1 MCTRSQRRSQALT
14 CEKWAGER
22 TGRPMASPAPIPRL
36 RRSTL
41 GEDVYET
48 LKALVMEHTL
58 APGDRINIDAL
69 ARELDV
75 SPTPVREGLARL
87 ESDGLVRKRPL
98 VGYTVSP
105 LLTRTEFTDMFD
117 MRLVLEGAAARWA
130 AQRATAEIAA
140 TIASEAGATVDAT
153 VGLDRAGADGWRS
166 HAAFTALDA
175 RFHDLVAEAAGNP
188 LLRDSIGRLHAH
200 LHLHR
205 LYFPFAQTGTTMQ
218 EHQHISAGIVT
229 GDPDAAEAA
238 MREHLM
244 RARERHL
251 PAFD

>member
-1 MCTRSQRRSQALT
+1 MET
-14 CEKWAGER
+14 KP
-22 TGRPMASPAPIPRL
+22 TGLPTPIPRV

-41 GEDVYET
+41 GEEVYET
-48 LKALVMEHTL
+48 LKTLVMEHSL

-98 VGYTVSP
+98 AGYTVSP
-105 LLTRTEFTDMFD
+105 LLTRAEFNDMFD

-130 AQRATAEIAA
+130 GMRASGAQRAEITRQSKISVTPAQ
-140 TIASEAGATVDAT
+140 TET
-153 VGLDRAGADGWRS
+153 DRWTS
-166 HAAFTALDA
+166 HAEFTNLDA
-175 RFHDLVAEAAGNP
+175 QFHDLIAEAAGNP

-205 LYFPFAQTGTTMQ
+205 LFFPFAQTGTTGR
-218 EHQHISAGIVT
+218 EHRRVATAIRAGD
-229 GDPDAAEAA
+229 GDAAEAA
-238 MREHLM
+238 MREHLNQ
-244 RARERHL
+244 ARERHL
-251 PAFD
+251 AAFAS